1 MKKLVLLGA
10 LALSVLSMQA
20 FAEGKPL
27 KIGIEA
33 AYPPFASK
41 APDGERSSVLT
52 TTSATPCVSRCR
64 SSAPGSSR
72 NSTA

>member
-10 LALSVLSMQA
+10 LALSVLSLPT
-20 FAEGKPL
+20 FADEKPL

-41 APDGERSSVLT
+41 APTAASLVST
-52 TTSATPCVSRCR
+52 TTSATLCAKR
-64 SSAPGSSR
+64 
-72 NSTA
+72 

>member
-10 LALSVLSMQA
+10 LALSVLSLQA
-20 FAEGKPL
+20 FAADKPL

-41 APDGERSSVLT
+41 ARRWQYRRFRL
-52 TTSATPCVSRCR
+52 RHR
-64 SSAPGSSR
+64 
-72 NSTA
+72 

>member
-10 LALSVLSMQA
+10 LALSVLSLQA
-20 FAEGKPL
+20 FAADKPL

-41 APDGERSSVLT
+41 APDGSIV
-52 TTSATPCVSRCR
+52 CFDFDI
-64 SSAPGSSR
+64 
-72 NSTA
+72 